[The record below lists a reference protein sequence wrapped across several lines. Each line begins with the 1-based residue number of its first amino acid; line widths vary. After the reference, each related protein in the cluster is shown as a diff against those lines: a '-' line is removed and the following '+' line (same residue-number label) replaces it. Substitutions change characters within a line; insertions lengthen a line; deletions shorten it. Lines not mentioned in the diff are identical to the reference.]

1 MDKEILDLSKV
12 ANEPN
17 LSPFLK
23 YEYSVIP
30 DQATAGNYSSNQCVF
45 ETVTLS
51 NNGKWV
57 DYNHGAYFTIPC
69 VFVVSGVSGGNRLN
83 WESEHISD
91 SDLLLGFKNSNINL
105 INSIAIDYGNKQ
117 CVQATDYINQY
128 LIFKQHETFSEE
140 DEEMNGSTIGYA
152 KDSSDSYCY
161 NFNANQGLFNNFNG
175 VEINTSVENS
185 KMTNTG
191 FKKRQ
196 SIFRRV
202 AGDSSDQSKMFGS
215 TVDSVESTLKE
226 AGENFVKNTA
236 IYKVYYY
243 NAIIRLKDLP
253 IFNKVGL
260 MKGANWRITM
270 TLNQCIFNVTKNT
283 AGELSF
289 DQSTYTGR
297 NTNFLMVADTA
308 RGVKIPDID
317 HNSESKEG
325 ITYGGSYTVPNSSSL
340 TVSCSVAKC
349 NYSQHDF
356 SPINGVTIP
365 IPVHHNQNIRLHVPT
380 IVLNPS
386 EENSLL
392 AQSQKT
398 VIYDDILFFQLSNKS
413 GVFGELITNGLSNLK
428 RMIICPVLSQ
438 AGNKGINPHISPF
451 TTEPSTCSP
460 YKIQNFQ
467 VKLASTNIYPE
478 ALNYSY
484 DSFLTELNGKYSM
497 GHNLV
502 KGLAG
507 SRISL
512 KDYINTYGY
521 IVCDLKRKHTQ
532 DESTPLAIYV
542 SGKIVSPMPLD
553 FFVFVETE
561 KSFTYDVAT
570 GHRLD

>member
-1 MDKEILDLSKV
+1 MDKEILDLSTA

-57 DYNHGAYFTIPC
+57 DYNHGAYITIPC
-69 VFVVSGVSGGNRLN
+69 VFVVSGVDGNGDVIDWKN
-83 WESEHISD
+83 SAHIKD

-128 LIFKQHETFSEE
+128 LIFKQHETFGEE
-140 DEEMNGSTIGYA
+140 DEEMNGPTIGYA
-152 KDSSDSYCY
+152 RDNSESYYFKDAD
-161 NFNANQGLFNNFNG
+161 NQGLFNNMNS
-175 VEINTSVENS
+175 ESLLSSVENS
-185 KMTNTG
+185 QVANDG
-191 FKKRQ
+191 LRKRQ
-196 SIFRRV
+196 SVFRRV
-202 AGDSSDQSKMFGS
+202 QGDSSSQSKLFGLDENKVA
-215 TVDSVESTLKE
+215 TTLQE
-226 AGENFVKNTA
+226 AGENFVFNYSTHKE
-236 IYKVYYY
+236 YHY

-253 IFNKVGL
+253 VFNKVGL

-270 TLNQCIFNVTKNT
+270 TLNQCIFDVSKSA
-283 AGELSF
+283 AGVLTF
-289 DQSTYTGR
+289 NQSTYTGR
-297 NTNFLMVADTA
+297 NTNFLMVADNKRT
-308 RGVKIPDID
+308 VKIANIANNGQSTDL
-317 HNSESKEG
+317 
-325 ITYGGSYTVPNSSSL
+325 TTAGGAYTVPASSTL

-349 NYSQHDF
+349 NYARHSALEV
-356 SPINGVTIP
+356 S
-365 IPVHHNQNIRLHVPT
+365 HHNQNIRLHVPSIILSPLDDT
-380 IVLNPS
+380 A
-386 EENSLL
+386 LL
-392 AQSQKT
+392 EQGQKT
-398 VIYDDILFFQLSNKS
+398 VIYDDVLFFQLSNKK
-413 GVFGELITNGLSNLK
+413 GVFGELITNGLTNLK
-428 RMIICPVLSQ
+428 RMIICPILSQ
-438 AGNKGINPHISPF
+438 TANKGINPHISPF

-497 GHNLV
+497 GHNLA

-507 SRISL
+507 SRITL

-521 IVCDLKRKHTQ
+521 IVCDLKRKHTP
-532 DESTPLAIYV
+532 DESTPLALYI
-542 SGKIVSPMPLD
+542 SGKIVSPLDLD
-553 FFVFVETE
+553 FFIFVETE
-561 KSFTYDVAT
+561 KSFTYDVST
-570 GHRLD
+570 GQRLD

>member
-1 MDKEILDLSKV
+1 MDKEILDLSQV

-45 ETVTLS
+45 ESVTLS

-57 DYNHGAYFTIPC
+57 DYNHGAYFTIPL
-69 VFVVSGVSGGNRLN
+69 VFVVSGTTGGNAIDWTTN
-83 WESEHISD
+83 HIKD
-91 SDLLLGFKNSNINL
+91 SDLLIGFKNSNINI

-140 DEEMNGSTIGYA
+140 DEALNGSTIGYA
-152 KDSSDSYCY
+152 KDDSESYC
-161 NFNANQGLFNNFNG
+161 FKDVANQGLFNNMNEGRFLS
-175 VEINTSVENS
+175 SVENVQAG
-185 KMTNTG
+185 NTG
-191 FKKRQ
+191 MRKRQ
-196 SIFRRV
+196 DIFRRV
-202 AGDSSDQSKMFGS
+202 AGDSSSQSALFGS
-215 TVDSVESTLKE
+215 NVDTVIANLKE
-226 AGENFVKNTA
+226 AGENFVVNYATH
-236 IYKVYYY
+236 KVYYY
-243 NAIIRLKDLP
+243 NAIVRLKDLP

-270 TLNQCIFNVTKNT
+270 TLNQCIFNVSKASDANGGVLT
-283 AGELSF
+283 F

-297 NTNFLMVADTA
+297 NTNFLMVADNKRTIKVANSATA
-308 RGVKIPDID
+308 NQSVV
-317 HNSESKEG
+317 NVA
-325 ITYGGSYTVPNSSSL
+325 YGGAYTVPASSTL

-349 NYSQHDF
+349 NF
-356 SPINGVTIP
+356 SAHSALQVN
-365 IPVHHNQNIRLHVPT
+365 HHNQNIRLHVPT
-380 IVLNPS
+380 VVLRPD
-386 EENSLL
+386 EENALL
-392 AQSQKT
+392 AKGQKT
-398 VIYDDILFFQLSNKS
+398 VVYDDILFFQLSNKS
-413 GVFGELITNGLSNLK
+413 GVFGELITNGLANLK
-428 RMIICPVLSQ
+428 RMIVCPVLSQ
-438 AGNKGINPHISPF
+438 TANKGINPHISPF

-467 VKLASTNIYPE
+467 VKLASTNLYPE

-484 DSFLTELNGKYSM
+484 DSFMTELNGKYSM

-512 KDYINTYGY
+512 KDYINNYGY
-521 IVCDLKRKHTQ
+521 IVVDLKRKHTQ
-532 DESTPLAIYV
+532 DEATPLSIYM
-542 SGKIVSPMPLD
+542 SGKIASPLPLD
-553 FFVFVETE
+553 FYVFIETE